1 LSILYY
7 SFSFV
12 KNTSAKTATIAIAE
26 IITIGKT
33 ALESPLF
40 IDFPFLTAATIS

>member
-33 ALESPLF
+33 SPLF